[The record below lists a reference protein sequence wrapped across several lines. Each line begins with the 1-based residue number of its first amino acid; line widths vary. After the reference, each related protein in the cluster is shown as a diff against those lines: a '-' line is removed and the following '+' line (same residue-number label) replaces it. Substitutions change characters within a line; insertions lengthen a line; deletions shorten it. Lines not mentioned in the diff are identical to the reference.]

1 MIFILIGGSIGAI
14 LFTGS
19 KSKIND
25 LKIEFRKNYSSVL
38 LGSSIMYL
46 AYSVMLYA
54 LNISRMSYAGTAR
67 ELTIIVGM
75 IWSYF
80 FLKEK
85 ITKLRI
91 FSVIV
96 IFFGAVIISFSN

>member
-1 MIFILIGGSIGAI
+1 
-14 LFTGS
+14 
-19 KSKIND
+19 
-25 LKIEFRKNYSSVL
+25 
-38 LGSSIMYL
+38 MYL

-85 ITKLRI
+85 
-91 FSVIV
+91 
-96 IFFGAVIISFSN
+96 

>member
-1 MIFILIGGSIGAI
+1 
-14 LFTGS
+14 
-19 KSKIND
+19 
-25 LKIEFRKNYSSVL
+25 
-38 LGSSIMYL
+38 
-46 AYSVMLYA
+46 MLEQY
-54 LNISRMSYAGTAR
+54 